1 MGISVTVDKEKVKE
15 GWLGKAKG
23 MKQVAHERGFIH
35 VNNLKLYTKDGSED
49 DDGKIID
56 KLFSLK
62 LIMGLFTDFVEEETL
77 LQLMTWKAGEL
88 VGLNITVDRSPKGH
102 PKIAGE

>member
-1 MGISVTVDKEKVKE
+1 
-15 GWLGKAKG
+15 
-23 MKQVAHERGFIH
+23 MKQVAYERGFLN
-35 VNNLKLYTKDGSED
+35 VDNLKLYTKDGPKD

-62 LIMGLFTDFVEEETL
+62 SIIASFTDFVEEETL

-88 VGLNITVDRSPKGH
+88 VGLNVTVDCSPKGH
-102 PKIAGE
+102 PEIAGE